1 MLFAGVQRLFCL
13 LIMFGAFR
21 VGKSRMTQ
29 RLVRGGIF
37 RFSVSTTAQLTGV
50 WFSQTF
56 LLKYKTSS
64 VNSA

>member
-1 MLFAGVQRLFCL
+1 M

-50 WFSQTF
+50 WFSQTL